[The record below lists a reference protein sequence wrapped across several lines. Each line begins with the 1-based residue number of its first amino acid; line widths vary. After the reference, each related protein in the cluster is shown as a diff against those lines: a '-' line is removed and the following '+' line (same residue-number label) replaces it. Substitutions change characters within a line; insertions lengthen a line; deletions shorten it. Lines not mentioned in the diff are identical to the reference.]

1 MASSL
6 TKDAAQ
12 QGNPVDGGKTF
23 FGHPADWP
31 LSS

>member
-6 TKDAAQ
+6 TKDSVTP
-12 QGNPVDGGKTF
+12 GTPGSEKTF

>member
-6 TKDAAQ
+6 TKDSASTT
-12 QGNPVDGGKTF
+12 GSEKTF
-23 FGHPADWP
+23 FGHPAAWP